1 MTTPL
6 PPGPRHARGAARRGS
21 RSGGS
26 RAGRFRLRYPWLITG
41 LALLA
46 LAGAGVA
53 GASVIGTPSAVFAG
67 SSIEREVPLADRGAA
82 ARKAPAAPLAVGRPA
97 SPAPLP
103 MVSVHVRYEIDGP
116 AWAGFVTFTSARPG
130 LAAPVTPVQLPW
142 RTEFD
147 ASRGFIPT
155 ITAQNAGDGAI
166 SCRISVDGTVVS
178 DVTSDGTF
186 GVATCTGNVVR

>member
-1 MTTPL
+1 MTSAP
-6 PPGPRHARGAARRGS
+6 PPGSRHARGAGRRGS
-21 RSGGS
+21 GSGGF
-26 RAGRFRLRYPWLITG
+26 RIRLRYPWLVTG

-53 GASVIGTPSAVFAG
+53 GASVIAAPSAVFAG
-67 SSIEREVPLADRGAA
+67 SSIETGVPAAHRAA
-82 ARKAPAAPLAVGRPA
+82 AERAPVEPLAVGRPA

-103 MVSVHVRYEIDGP
+103 MVNVHVRYEIDGP
-116 AWAGFVTFTSARPG
+116 AWAGFLTFTSGRPG
-130 LAAPVTPVQLPW
+130 LAAPPTPVQLPW

-155 ITAQNAGDGAI
+155 VTAQNAGDGAI

-178 DVTSDGTF
+178 DVTSDGAF